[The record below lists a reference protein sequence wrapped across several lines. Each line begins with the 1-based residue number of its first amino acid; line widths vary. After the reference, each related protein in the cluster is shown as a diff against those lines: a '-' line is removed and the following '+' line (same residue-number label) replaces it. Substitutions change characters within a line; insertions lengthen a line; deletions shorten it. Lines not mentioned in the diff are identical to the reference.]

1 VGEFREA
8 CTLSPMGARDGN
20 PEPSPDIMSGKVQRL
35 SLKKEYCKPKQVY
48 GKRSLPRKKYLYGV
62 KR

>member
-1 VGEFREA
+1 
-8 CTLSPMGARDGN
+8 MGARDGN